1 MEEDSLMRLRLIM
14 IMMELAARMN
24 MYAKIQKW

>member
-14 IMMELAARMN
+14 IMMKLAARMN